1 MSAALTRLVTAPPK
15 RAWSAY
21 IRALSKSPVKVKAS
35 TSFVAAIL
43 GDALAQHISARRDG
57 REWRYDWVRTARLA
71 LFNGLFMGPL
81 GHFYYQ
87 ALDVHVGAHAMTAPS
102 TIAKKLLIDQ
112 LAFAPICTCIFYGY
126 KCAAEGRASDYPQEL
141 ADKFVPTM
149 VANYKLWPA
158 AHIINF
164 AFVPP
169 SQRILY
175 ANCVSVLGTYVLSR
189 AAAGDY
195 SKKKT
200 GGLHPERLPRGYQA
214 DEVLFDGVNIVKQK

>member
-15 RAWSAY
+15 RAC
-21 IRALSKSPVKVKAS
+21 
-35 TSFVAAIL
+35 FVAAIL

-112 LAFAPICTCIFYGY
+112 LAFAPICERTLLMPAG
-126 KCAAEGRASDYPQEL
+126 ARVRMLADVAEKGRRAHLHLLREL